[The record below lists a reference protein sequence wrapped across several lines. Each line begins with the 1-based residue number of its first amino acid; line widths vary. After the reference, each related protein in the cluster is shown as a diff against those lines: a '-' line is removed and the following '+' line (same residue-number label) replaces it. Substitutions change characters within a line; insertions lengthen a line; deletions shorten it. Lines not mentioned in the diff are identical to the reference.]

1 MVISGKEYRLEY
13 TVEAA
18 LCDECVERTMNL
30 FMAIGEAQNEQDVKK
45 VVSTMTD
52 IPRTA
57 LYLFYGGLLENHSDE
72 IKGVDDAKHLVSIYF
87 KENKDDE
94 EANFYGL
101 LTKCL
106 EQMREDGFF
115 KQIGLEQ
122 AMNQTEEAENSK
134 TIPMN
139 RQQRRAKASAK

>member
-1 MVISGKEYRLEY
+1 MEINGKEYRLEY
-13 TVEAA
+13 TVEAS
-18 LCDECVERTMNL
+18 LCDECVERTMSL

-45 VVSTMTD
+45 VVSAMTD

-57 LYLFYGGLLENHSDE
+57 LYLFYGGLLEHHSDE
-72 IKGVDDAKHLVSIYF
+72 IKGVDDAKRLVSAYF

-94 EANFYGL
+94 NANFYGL

-106 EQMREDGFF
+106 EQMKEDGFF
-115 KQIGLEQ
+115 RQIGLEQ
-122 AMNQTEEAENSK
+122 AVSQSEDEDSK

-139 RQQRRAKASAK
+139 RQQRRAKASKK

>member
-1 MVISGKEYRLEY
+1 MEINGKNYRLEY

-30 FMAIGEAQNEQDVKK
+30 FMELGEAENEKDVKK
-45 VVSTMTD
+45 VVSAMTD

-72 IKGVDDAKHLVSIYF
+72 IKGVGDAKKLVSIYF
-87 KENKDDE
+87 KENKDKDD
-94 EANFYGL
+94 ANFYGL
-101 LTKCL
+101 LEMCL
-106 EQMREDGFF
+106 TQMKEDGFF
-115 KQIGLEQ
+115 NQIGLGQ
-122 AMNQTEEAENSK
+122 ALNQTEEMTQPTS
-134 TIPMN
+134 MN

>member
-1 MVISGKEYRLEY
+1 MEINGKNYRLEY

-30 FMAIGEAQNEQDVKK
+30 FMELGEAENEKDVKK
-45 VVSTMTD
+45 VVSAMTD

-72 IKGVDDAKHLVSIYF
+72 IKGVGDAKKLISIYF
-87 KENKDDE
+87 KENKDKDD
-94 EANFYGL
+94 ANFYGL
-101 LTKCL
+101 LEMCL
-106 EQMREDGFF
+106 TQMKEDGFF
-115 KQIGLEQ
+115 NQIGLGQ
-122 AMNQTEEAENSK
+122 ALNQTEEMTQPTS
-134 TIPMN
+134 MN

>member
-1 MVISGKEYRLEY
+1 MEISGKNYRLEY

-18 LCDECVERTMNL
+18 LCDECVERTMRL
-30 FMAIGEAQNEQDVKK
+30 FVAIGEAQNEQDIKK

-57 LYLFYGGLLENHSDE
+57 LYLFYGGLLEHHADE
-72 IKGVDDAKHLVSIYF
+72 VKSVDDAKKLVTEYF
-87 KENKDDE
+87 RENKDSED
-94 EANFYGL
+94 ANFYGL
-101 LTKCL
+101 LTTCL
-106 EQMREDGFF
+106 TQMKEDGFF
-115 KQIGLEQ
+115 RQIGLEQ
-122 AMNQTEEAENSK
+122 AVNQTEEMEQK

>member
-1 MVISGKEYRLEY
+1 MVISGKDYKLEY

-30 FMAIGEAQNEQDVKK
+30 FMAIGEAQNEQDIKK

-72 IKGVDDAKHLVSIYF
+72 IKCVDDAKRLITVYF
-87 KENKDDE
+87 KENKDADD
-94 EANFYGL
+94 ANFYGL
-101 LTKCL
+101 LSSCL
-106 EQMREDGFF
+106 EQMKEDGFF

-122 AMNQTEEAENSK
+122 AMNQIEDENSK
-134 TIPMN
+134 TIHLN
-139 RQQRRAKASAK
+139 RQQRRAKASEK

>member
-1 MVISGKEYRLEY
+1 MEINGKNYRLEY

-18 LCDECVERTMNL
+18 LCDECIEKTMNL
-30 FMAIGEAQNEQDVKK
+30 LMAIGDAENDQDIKK
-45 VVSTMTD
+45 TVSTMSD
-52 IPRTA
+52 IPKTA

-72 IKGVDDAKHLVSIYF
+72 IRGVGDAKKLISAYF
-87 KENKDDE
+87 KEHKGEE

-101 LTKCL
+101 LTTCL
-106 EQMREDGFF
+106 TQMKEDGFF
-115 KQIGLEQ
+115 RQIGLEQ
-122 AMNQTEEAENSK
+122 AVNQTEELK